1 RVGGV
6 DAIDRVAEI
15 QGARAKRVGRATGH
29 EARQVG
35 LARDHLGR
43 GRPIRPLGLLGDV
56 LHAGPAEAV
65 AADADAV
72 ADRAAAGLHQ
82 IEERVRRIDDDRAR
96 RFAAVVGDDLALELR
111 GRLVARLWLFVDRTH
126 L

>member
-1 RVGGV
+1 
-6 DAIDRVAEI
+6 DRVAEI
-15 QGARAKRVGRATGH
+15 HGARAERVGRATGH

-43 GRPIRPLGLLGDV
+43 RRPIRPLGLLGDV

-72 ADRAAAGLHQ
+72 ADRAAAGLYE
-82 IEERVRRIDDDRAR
+82 IEKGVRRIDDDRAG
-96 RFAAVVGDDLALELR
+96 RFAAIVGDDLALELR
-111 GRLVARLWLFVDRTH
+111 RRLVARLCVLVDRT
-126 L
+126 